1 MSDSSSK
8 TYKRFDPVAFVKQL
22 EIGKKLLVAHH
33 QLKFEEGW
41 ADIFADF
48 VSAIKNLQVIII
60 SADDRHDFLDIEV
73 DLSKTSHAKEVYS
86 AILKAKHESL
96 AICARCGVAKKKG
109 NGIKYC
115 QYCNSKVNRSNKTGT
130 WLDEY

>member
-1 MSDSSSK
+1 MSGSSNKTSK
-8 TYKRFDPVAFVKQL
+8 KFDPIDFSQ
-22 EIGKKLLVAHH
+22 GLVVGNNFRILHF

-48 VSAIKNLQVIII
+48 VSAIKNLQVIIR
-60 SADDRHDFLDIEV
+60 SAEDRHDFLDIEV
-73 DLSKTSHAKEVYS
+73 DLSKTSRAKEVYS

-96 AICARCGVAKKKG
+96 AICARCGMAKRKG

-115 QYCNSKVNRSNKTGT
+115 QYCNSRVNRSDKTAT

>member
-8 TYKRFDPVAFVKQL
+8 TYKGFDPVAFVKQL
-22 EIGKKLLVAHH
+22 DIGKKLLVAHH
-33 QLKFEEGW
+33 QLNFEEGW
-41 ADIFADF
+41 ADIFEDF
-48 VSAIKNLQVIII
+48 VSALKSFQVTIR

>member
-1 MSDSSSK
+1 MSDSSKKTSK
-8 TYKRFDPVAFVKQL
+8 KFDPISFSQGL
-22 EIGKKLLVAHH
+22 EVGKNLRMLHF

-48 VSAIKNLQVIII
+48 VSAIKNFQVIIR
-60 SADDRHDFLDIEV
+60 SADDRHDYLDIEV

-96 AICARCGVAKKKG
+96 AICARCGVAKRKG

-115 QYCNSKVNRSNKTGT
+115 QYCNSKVNRSVKTGT

>member
-1 MSDSSSK
+1 MPDSSSK
-8 TYKRFDPVAFVKQL
+8 NNKGFDPGTFVKQL
-22 EIGKKLLVAHH
+22 EIGKKLLVPPN

-48 VSAIKNLQVIII
+48 VNALKSFQVTIR
-60 SADDRHDFLDIEV
+60 SADDQHDFLDIEV

-96 AICARCGVAKKKG
+96 AICARCGVAKRKG

-115 QYCNSKVNRSNKTGT
+115 QYCNSKVNRSSKTGT

>member
-1 MSDSSSK
+1 MSDSSSNTTK
-8 TYKRFDPVAFVKQL
+8 KFDPITFVEKL
-22 EIGKKLLVAHH
+22 EIGKKLFFAHH

-48 VSAIKNLQVIII
+48 VSAIKNLQVIIR

-73 DLSKTSHAKEVYS
+73 DLSKTSRAKEVYS

-96 AICARCGVAKKKG
+96 AICARCGVAKRKG
-109 NGIKYC
+109 KGIKYC